1 MPEKTK
7 DTILDELIN
16 LSHHLGEEQ
25 RELLIIGEGNTSARV
40 DDDTF
45 WVKASGANL
54 RTATAEGFVHISR
67 SRVLKLL
74 DASATDGDVKRV
86 LTESRADPNAIAH
99 PSVETVL
106 HAALYELTDAQ
117 FIGHSHPIAVN
128 AIMCSRHAHDITR
141 HLMPDEIVV
150 CGVESIFVPYTDP
163 GLPLAREV
171 SARVTEFKAKFG
183 EMPRTMYLQN
193 HGLFAIGR
201 SAREVQNISAM
212 AVKHARVLA
221 GTFAAGGPNF
231 LSEDACARIHTRP
244 DEEVRRNQFK

>member
-1 MPEKTK
+1 MSVVTK
-7 DTILDELIN
+7 ESILNELIAM
-16 LSHHLGEEQ
+16 SHHLGEEQ
-25 RELLIIGEGNTSARV
+25 RELLIIGEGNTSARL
-40 DDDTF
+40 DDDSF
-45 WVKASGANL
+45 YVKASGNNL
-54 RTATAEGFVHISR
+54 RTIAAEGFVQISR

-74 DASATDGDVKRV
+74 EANATDSDVKRV
-86 LTESRADPNAIAH
+86 LSESRVNPAVTAQ

-106 HAALYELTDAQ
+106 HGALYEYTDAK

-128 AIMCSRHAHDITR
+128 AIMCSTHSKDILG

-150 CGVESIFVPYTDP
+150 CGVASIYIPYTDP
-163 GLPLAREV
+163 GLPLALEV
-171 SARVTEFKAKFG
+171 VKRVKEYLAKWG
-183 EMPRTMYLQN
+183 EQPRTMYLQN

-221 GTFAAGGPNF
+221 GAYSAGGPNF
-231 LSEDACARIHTRP
+231 LSDKDIARIHTRP

>member
-7 DTILDELIN
+7 QTILDELIA
-16 LSHHLGEEQ
+16 LSHHMGEEQ
-25 RELLIIGEGNTSARV
+25 RELLIIGEGNTSARI

-54 RTATAEGFVHISR
+54 RTAGPEGFVQISR
-67 SRVLKLL
+67 SRVLGLL
-74 DASATDGDVKRV
+74 DASATDQDVKRV
-86 LTESRADPNAIAH
+86 LSESRVDPQAKAH

-106 HAALYELTDAQ
+106 HGALYGLTDAQ

-128 AIMCSRHAHDITR
+128 AITCSKNAKDIIN

-150 CGVESIFVPYTDP
+150 CGVASIFVPYTDP

-171 SARVTEFKAKFG
+171 CARVKEFQQKYG
-183 EMPRTMYLQN
+183 EQPRTMYLQN

-201 SAREVQNISAM
+201 SALEVQNISAM

-221 GTFAAGGPNF
+221 GTYAVGGPNF
-231 LSEDACARIHTRP
+231 LSEHDISRIHTRP
-244 DEEVRRNQFK
+244 DEAVRRAQFK

>member
-1 MPEKTK
+1 MPEKTIAS
-7 DTILDELIN
+7 ILDELIA

-25 RELLIIGEGNTSARV
+25 RELLIVGEGNTSARV
-40 DDDTF
+40 DADTF
-45 WVKASGANL
+45 FVKASGSNL
-54 RTATAEGFVHISR
+54 RTAGPEGFVQIDR
-67 SRVLKLL
+67 CRVLKLL
-74 DASATDGDVKRV
+74 EADATDQDVKRV
-86 LTESRADPNAIAH
+86 LGESRVDPQAKGH

-128 AIMCSRHAHDITR
+128 VIMCSNHAQDIVN

-150 CGVESIFVPYTDP
+150 CGVASIYVPYTDP

-171 SARVTEFKAKFG
+171 SARVKEFQNKYG
-183 EMPRTMYLQN
+183 EQPRTMYLQN
-193 HGLFAIGR
+193 HGLFALGR

-221 GTFAAGGPNF
+221 GTYAAGGPNF
-231 LSEDACARIHTRP
+231 LSEHAISRIHTRP
-244 DEEVRRNQFK
+244 DEEVRRAQFK

>member
-1 MPEKTK
+1 MTEGTK
-7 DTILDELIN
+7 DSILNELIAM
-16 LSHHLGEEQ
+16 SHHLGEEQ
-25 RELLIIGEGNTSARV
+25 RELLIIGEGNTSARI

-45 WVKASGANL
+45 YVKASGNNL
-54 RTATAEGFVHISR
+54 RTIAAEGFVKISR
-67 SRVLKLL
+67 SKVLKLL
-74 DASATDGDVKRV
+74 ESNATDADVKRV
-86 LTESRADPNAIAH
+86 LSESRVDPAVKSQ

-106 HAALYELTDAQ
+106 HGALYELTDAR

-128 AIMCSRHAHDITR
+128 AIMCSTRSQDILG

-150 CGVESIFVPYTDP
+150 CGVASVYIPYTDP

-171 SARVTEFKAKFG
+171 AKRVKEFQSKWG
-183 EMPRTMYLQN
+183 EQPRTMYLQN

-221 GTFAAGGPNF
+221 TTYTVGGPNF
-231 LSEDACARIHTRP
+231 LSEHEISRIHTRP

>member
-1 MPEKTK
+1 MTEKNK
-7 DTILDELIN
+7 ETILEELIA

-25 RELLIIGEGNTSARV
+25 RELLIIGEGNTSARI
-40 DDDTF
+40 DADTF
-45 WVKASGANL
+45 WVKASGSNL
-54 RTATAEGFVHISR
+54 RTAGPEGFVHISR
-67 SRVLKLL
+67 SRVLKLIE
-74 DASATDGDVKRV
+74 AEATDQDVKRV
-86 LTESRADPNAIAH
+86 LMESRVDPQVKAT

-106 HAALYELTDAQ
+106 HASLYELTDAQ

-128 AIMCSRHAHDITR
+128 AIMCSKHATDIIG
-141 HLMPDEIVV
+141 HMMPDEIVV
-150 CGVESIFVPYTDP
+150 CGVASIFVPYTDP

-171 SARVTEFKAKFG
+171 VKQVKAFKEKWG
-183 EMPRTMYLQN
+183 EQPRTMYLQN

-221 GTFAAGGPNF
+221 GTYAAGGPNF
-231 LSEDACARIHTRP
+231 LSEHEISRIHTRP

>member
-1 MPEKTK
+1 MPEGTK
-7 DTILDELIN
+7 ESILNELIAM
-16 LSHHLGEEQ
+16 SHRMGEEQ
-25 RELLIIGEGNTSARV
+25 RELLIIGEGNTSARI

-45 WVKASGANL
+45 FVKASGNNL
-54 RTATAEGFVHISR
+54 RTIATEGFVLISR

-74 DASATDGDVKRV
+74 EADATDADVKRV
-86 LTESRADPNAIAH
+86 LAESRVDPAVTAQ

-106 HAALYELTDAQ
+106 HGALYEFTDAK

-128 AIMCSRHAHDITR
+128 AIMCSKRSEDILG

-150 CGVESIFVPYTDP
+150 CGVASVYIPYTDP

-171 SARVTEFKAKFG
+171 VKRVKEFQSKWG
-183 EMPRTMYLQN
+183 EQPRTMCLQN

-221 GTFAAGGPNF
+221 STYAVGGPNF
-231 LSEDACARIHTRP
+231 LSESDNARIHNRP
-244 DEEVRRNQFK
+244 DEAVRRSQFK

>member
-1 MPEKTK
+1 MTEKNK
-7 DTILDELIN
+7 ETILEELLA

-25 RELLIIGEGNTSARV
+25 RELLIIGEGNTSARIDV
-40 DDDTF
+40 DTF
-45 WVKASGANL
+45 WVKASGSNL
-54 RTATAEGFVHISR
+54 RTAGPEGFVQISR
-67 SRVLKLL
+67 SRVLKLIE
-74 DASATDGDVKRV
+74 SEATDQDVKRV
-86 LTESRADPNAIAH
+86 LVESRVDPQVKST

-106 HAALYELTDAQ
+106 HASLYELTDAQ

-128 AIMCSRHAHDITR
+128 AIMCSRCATDITG

-150 CGVESIFVPYTDP
+150 CGVASIFVPYTDP

-171 SARVTEFKAKFG
+171 VKQVKAFKAKWG
-183 EMPRTMYLQN
+183 EQPRTMYLQN

-221 GTFAAGGPNF
+221 GTYAAGGPNF
-231 LSEDACARIHTRP
+231 LSEHDISRIHNRP
-244 DEEVRRNQFK
+244 DEEVRRSQFK